1 MFKKTLLC
9 AALVAVSGGALAKAT
24 GASTALIHS
33 TEAAVDIASVAVA
46 GVTMTLEASY
56 VQGDIITLTYSQ
68 PLTAATVHGALEI
81 SDQSAGP
88 AVVIP
93 LTVLTSDANSVTYRT
108 GAVPAAYNYAAAQ
121 TITIP
126 THNIIG
132 SNQASGTLVTLSYA
146 AATSTGQAIDSGTAD
161 TVVAEFWDQYQ
172 VDVTVKAD
180 ALIDVENE
188 RKQFV
193 LDAGVQA
200 IDEDVIT
207 VLTSTTTA
215 YTAALVGEAAGLTA
229 DLTTGADS
237 TFTVNGDFS
246 WLDTAAAGFAI
257 DTAIGGL
264 SATAGGADL
273 VAGAGIQLAAGAV
286 TQSSAAAAPTAT
298 LAIQTEKTVVQT
310 AKTYT
315 VDVVL
320 KWNNAAAVPAQTK
333 TFAGLAAGSWA
344 LNGANVTAY
353 GVPNSPAVTPFLWVQ
368 NAGTNAGEITGTASC
383 DGATIDLGALGSA
396 TGDTN
401 TSVGPAVQAAITA
414 DGTCGAGSRYD
425 VTLTVNAKASDVTI
439 TAGYKVTAAD
449 GSFDRLGLETSDS
462 LN

>member
-1 MFKKTLLC
+1 
-9 AALVAVSGGALAKAT
+9 
-24 GASTALIHS
+24 
-33 TEAAVDIASVAVA
+33 
-46 GVTMTLEASY
+46 MTLQASY

-68 PLTAATVHGALEI
+68 PFTTATTHGALAI
-81 SDQSAGP
+81 TDGANN
-88 AVVIP
+88 IP
-93 LTVLTSDANSVTYRT
+93 LTVLTSDTTSVTYRT
-108 GAVPAAYNYAAAQ
+108 GAVPGAYDYTAAQ
-121 TITIP
+121 TLVIP

-132 SNQASGTLVTLSYA
+132 SNQASGTLVTLGYA
-146 AATSTGQAIDSGTAD
+146 AATSTGQAIDAGTVD

-172 VDVTVKAD
+172 VAVTVKAD
-180 ALIDVENE
+180 ALIDVEAE
-188 RKQFV
+188 RKTFATTNA
-193 LDAGVQA
+193 AGA
-200 IDEDVIT
+200 AHDTDEDLIT

-215 YTAALVGEAAGLTA
+215 YTAALVDETAGLAA

-237 TFTVNGDFS
+237 TITVNGDFS
-246 WLDTAAAGFAI
+246 WMDTAAAGFAI
-257 DTAIGGL
+257 DTTIGGL
-264 SATAGGADL
+264 SATAGGGDL
-273 VAGAGIQLAAGAV
+273 ATGLAADAV
-286 TQSSAAAAPTAT
+286 TQSSGVAAPTAT
-298 LAIQTEKTVVQT
+298 LAIQNEGSVVQT

-315 VDVVL
+315 ADVVL
-320 KWNNAAAVPAQTK
+320 KWNNTATVPAQTK
-333 TFAGLAAGSWA
+333 SFAGLAAGTWV

-353 GVPNSPAVTPFLWVQ
+353 GVPNSSAVTPFLWVQ
-368 NAGTNAGEITGTASC
+368 NAGTTAGEITGTASC

-425 VTLTVNAKASDVTI
+425 VTLTVNAKADDVTI